1 MVDHVEASRAVA
13 FLIDSANEYAT
24 ARANKSRA
32 ENMLRVIKSL
42 AMKASGEKSASGQE
56 REAYASEQYQAA
68 VDDVFITTRESERLW
83 ALREGAKF
91 KIELWRSVNSGLRAA
106 ERGFGSAQ

>member
-24 ARANKSRA
+24 AQANKGRA

-68 VDDVFITTRESERLW
+68 VDEVFTATKDAERLR
-83 ALREGAKF
+83 ALRDGAKF
-91 KIELWRSVNSGLRAA
+91 KIEFWRSVNSGLRAA